1 MSRINNIVSLKDNRI
16 INIKNIYIKNIY
28 IKMETYIKPTIKVL
42 STELVC
48 LGPGASDAGN
58 PTVGANSFNMEIDE
72 DDKPTSS
79 GGTIWDE

>member
-1 MSRINNIVSLKDNRI
+1 MSRINNIVSSTDNRI
-16 INIKNIYIKNIY
+16 INIKDIY

-79 GGTIWDE
+79 GGTIRDE

>member
-1 MSRINNIVSLKDNRI
+1 
-16 INIKNIYIKNIY
+16 
-28 IKMETYIKPTIKVL
+28 METYIKPTIKVL

-58 PTVGANSFNMEIDE
+58 PTVGANSFNMEIYE